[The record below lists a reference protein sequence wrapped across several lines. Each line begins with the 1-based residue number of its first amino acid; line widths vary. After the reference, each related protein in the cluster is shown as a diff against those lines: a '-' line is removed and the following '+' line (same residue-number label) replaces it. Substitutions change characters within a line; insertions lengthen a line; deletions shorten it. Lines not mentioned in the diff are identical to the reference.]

1 MKIRETRFRIVL
13 ATAFVASASMALLG
27 GHAQAATG
35 NTVVTMTVQ
44 AGTLTVS
51 PPASYAVAG
60 IFSPGQTA
68 AFTIANVGI
77 ADARGSGAGWTLS
90 MSANDFSDGAA
101 HYIRYTNF
109 TVTPATAVV
118 NDPTSQA
125 VTGFTTAGVTTLG
138 GTDTTPGTT
147 QSTTGGALLTAPAA
161 GGSGSYYETPAF
173 SVKLPYSTVAP
184 ATGTQVF
191 TSTYVFTAV

>member
-1 MKIRETRFRIVL
+1 MKTREMRFRIVL
-13 ATAFVASASMALLG
+13 ATAFVASASMAVLG

-35 NTVVTMTVQ
+35 NTTVTMTVQ

-51 PPASYAVAG
+51 PPASYAVSG

-68 AFTIANVGI
+68 VFTISNVGI

-101 HYIRYTNF
+101 HFIRYTNF
-109 TVTPATAVV
+109 TVTPAVAVI
-118 NDPTSQA
+118 NDPTSQSVA
-125 VTGFTTAGVTTLG
+125 GFTTFGPTTLS

-147 QSTTGGALLTAPAA
+147 QSATGTLVSAPVT
-161 GGSGSYYETPAF
+161 GGSGSYFESPVF
-173 SVKLPYSTVAP
+173 SVKLPYSTFAP
-184 ATGTQVF
+184 AAGTLVY